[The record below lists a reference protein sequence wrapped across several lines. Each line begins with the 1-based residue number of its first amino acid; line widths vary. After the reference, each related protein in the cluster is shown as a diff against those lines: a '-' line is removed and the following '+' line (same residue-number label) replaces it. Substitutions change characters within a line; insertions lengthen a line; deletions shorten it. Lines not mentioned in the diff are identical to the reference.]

1 MSDTSVAN
9 ELRGLVDNATQQ
21 RRSYAGNTSEHTT
34 TTRETK
40 PLENNQTSSQN
51 QAPTVS
57 QQPEDVLVVN
67 RNNDERAVN
76 IEEMTEEQRRED
88 ELLHMQLPTENKP
101 QTPKK
106 HNTGNVKNNFN
117 DPDKGDPEKSKFD
130 IQQGD
135 IIEFMMKEIVL
146 ASAAWTGDKVC
157 GYTGLATYRVGSF
170 LWRKGPV
177 KGYNW
182 AAGKWKNWRKE
193 VEDARFKQMEQAA
206 QTQPQ
211 ANELEINDNDDK
223 TTAFMKETLQRHQD
237 YLADNKILNDKEK
250 VEKLVELAIEG
261 KLKGA
266 YIDDLSPEANKA
278 LQAIAK
284 NAEGLTSAENK
295 EMAKQQ
301 VTDLIMDFA
310 ANEAALSTFASNYA
324 SARMMTQMAQNPAA
338 FDNQDNNA
346 SYQALYNQG
355 RITMLMEM
363 KKINYG
369 KSSYKDINEL
379 ISDSAQAH
387 LHIKNQIQKGQ
398 YKEKNK
404 EPLANE
410 ALDKLQNLWNKS
422 KEQDRSKEE
431 HTLLHEARVAE
442 ARMNRLNEKLER
454 TGRTVEAYNADRE
467 KIREERRKIKL
478 RTKDENANNSQNQTH
493 TQTRGNDG
501 R

>member
-106 HNTGNVKNNFN
+106 HNTGNVKTGFD

-146 ASAAWTGDKVC
+146 ASAAWAGDKVC
-157 GYTGLATYRVGSF
+157 GYTGLAAYRTGSF

-223 TTAFMKETLQRHQD
+223 TTAFMKETLKRHQD

-250 VEKLVELAIEG
+250 VENLVELAIEG
-261 KLKGA
+261 KLKGT
-266 YIDDLSPEANKA
+266 YFDDLSPEANKA

-310 ANEAALSTFASNYA
+310 ANEASLSAFASNYA

-338 FDNQDNNA
+338 FDNQDSKA

-355 RITMLMEM
+355 RIIMLMEM

-379 ISDSAQAH
+379 VSDSDKAH
-387 LHIKNQIQKGQ
+387 LHIKNQIQRGQ

-404 EPLANE
+404 EPVANE

-422 KEQDRSKEE
+422 KDQDRSKEE
-431 HTLLHEARVAE
+431 HTLLQEAKE
-442 ARMNRLNEKLER
+442 AKKKQEELKKKKGNADLNEDIVNTQGEQQKQKINWFKNFI
-454 TGRTVEAYNADRE
+454 TGRRINE
-467 KIREERRKIKL
+467 KSPIPTQIGRNG
-478 RTKDENANNSQNQTH
+478 RT
-493 TQTRGNDG
+493 
-501 R
+501 

>member
-9 ELRGLVDNATQQ
+9 ELRDLIGDAVQQ
-21 RRSYAGNTSEHTT
+21 RRNYAGNTPVHTT
-34 TTRETK
+34 TIRETK

-76 IEEMTEEQRRED
+76 VDEMTEEERREH
-88 ELLHMQLPTENKP
+88 ELTHMVLPTEKKNE
-101 QTPKK
+101 TPKK
-106 HNTGNVKNNFN
+106 HNTGNVKTGFD

-146 ASAAWTGDKVC
+146 ASAAWAGDKVC
-157 GYTGLATYRVGSF
+157 GYTGLAAYRTGSF

-223 TTAFMKETLQRHQD
+223 TTAFMKETLKRHQD

-250 VEKLVELAIEG
+250 VENLVELAIEG
-261 KLKGA
+261 KLKRT
-266 YIDDLSPEANKA
+266 YFDDLSPEANKA

-310 ANEAALSTFASNYA
+310 ANEASLSAFASNYA

-338 FDNQDNNA
+338 FDNQDSKA

-355 RITMLMEM
+355 RIIMLMEM

-379 ISDSAQAH
+379 VSDSDKAH
-387 LHIKNQIQKGQ
+387 LHIKNQIQRGQ

-404 EPLANE
+404 EPVANE

-422 KEQDRSKEE
+422 KDQDRSKEE
-431 HTLLHEARVAE
+431 HTLLQEAKE
-442 ARMNRLNEKLER
+442 AKKKQEELKKKKGNADLNEDIVNTQGEQQKQKINWFKNFI
-454 TGRTVEAYNADRE
+454 TGRRINE
-467 KIREERRKIKL
+467 KSPIPTQIGRNG
-478 RTKDENANNSQNQTH
+478 RT
-493 TQTRGNDG
+493 
-501 R
+501 

>member
-9 ELRGLVDNATQQ
+9 ELRDLIGDAVQQ
-21 RRSYAGNTSEHTT
+21 RRNYAGNTPVHTT
-34 TTRETK
+34 TIRETK

-76 IEEMTEEQRRED
+76 VDEMTEEERREH
-88 ELLHMQLPTENKP
+88 ELTHMVLPTEKKNE
-101 QTPKK
+101 TPKK
-106 HNTGNVKNNFN
+106 HNTGNVKTGFD

-146 ASAAWTGDKVC
+146 ASAAWAGDKVC
-157 GYTGLATYRVGSF
+157 GYTGLAAYRTGSF

-223 TTAFMKETLQRHQD
+223 TTAFMKETLKRHQD

-250 VEKLVELAIEG
+250 VENLVELAIEG
-261 KLKGA
+261 KLKGT
-266 YIDDLSPEANKA
+266 YFDDLSPEANKA

-310 ANEAALSTFASNYA
+310 ANEASLSAFASNYA

-338 FDNQDNNA
+338 FDNQDSKA

-355 RITMLMEM
+355 RIIMLMEM

-379 ISDSAQAH
+379 VSDSDKAH
-387 LHIKNQIQKGQ
+387 LHIKNQIQRGQ

-404 EPLANE
+404 EPVANE

-422 KEQDRSKEE
+422 KDQDRSKEE
-431 HTLLHEARVAE
+431 HTLLQEAKE
-442 ARMNRLNEKLER
+442 AKKKQEELKKKKGNADLNEDIVNTQGEQQKQKINWFKNFI
-454 TGRTVEAYNADRE
+454 TGRRINE
-467 KIREERRKIKL
+467 KSPIPTQIGRNG
-478 RTKDENANNSQNQTH
+478 RT
-493 TQTRGNDG
+493 
-501 R
+501 

>member
-57 QQPEDVLVVN
+57 QQPENVLVVN

-76 IEEMTEEQRRED
+76 IEEMTEEEYKEH
-88 ELLHMQLPTENKP
+88 ELIHTVLPTEKKTEP
-101 QTPKK
+101 VKK

-157 GYTGLATYRVGSF
+157 GYTGLWAYRTGSF
-170 LWRKGPV
+170 LYRKGP
-177 KGYNW
+177 KKLYDWGNNKY
-182 AAGKWKNWRKE
+182 KNWRKE
-193 VEDARFKQMEQAA
+193 KEDARFKLMEQAA
-206 QTQPQ
+206 QTKPQ
-211 ANELEINDNDDK
+211 ANELEINDTDDK

-237 YLADNKILNDKEK
+237 YLADNKILEQREII
-250 VEKLVELAIEG
+250 EKLAGMAIDGQLENR
-261 KLKGA
+261 
-266 YIDDLSPEANKA
+266 YFDNLSPSVNKA
-278 LQAIAK
+278 LQQIAK
-284 NAEGLTSAENK
+284 NAQGLSSQENK
-295 EMAKQQ
+295 DAAKEQ

-338 FDNQDNNA
+338 FDNQDSNA

-355 RITMLMEM
+355 RIIMLMEM

-398 YKEKNK
+398 YKEKDK

-442 ARMNRLNEKLER
+442 ARMNRLNENLER

-467 KIREERRKIKL
+467 KIRERRRKIKL

>member
-76 IEEMTEEQRRED
+76 IEEMTEEEYKEH
-88 ELLHMQLPTENKP
+88 ELIHTVLPTEKKTEP
-101 QTPKK
+101 VKK

-157 GYTGLATYRVGSF
+157 GYTGLWAYRTGSF
-170 LWRKGPV
+170 LYRKSLK
-177 KGYNW
+177 KGYDW
-182 AAGKWKNWRKE
+182 GKNKYKNWRKE
-193 VEDARFKQMEQAA
+193 KEDARFKLMEQAA
-206 QTQPQ
+206 QTKPQ

-237 YLADNKILNDKEK
+237 YLADNKILEQREII
-250 VEKLVELAIEG
+250 EKLAGMAIDGQLENR
-261 KLKGA
+261 
-266 YIDDLSPEANKA
+266 YFDNLSPSVNKA
-278 LQAIAK
+278 LQQIAK
-284 NAEGLTSAENK
+284 NAQGLSSQENK
-295 EMAKQQ
+295 DAAKEQ

-338 FDNQDNNA
+338 FDNQDSNA

-355 RITMLMEM
+355 RIIMLMEM

-398 YKEKNK
+398 YKEKDK
-404 EPLANE
+404 EPLTNE

-442 ARMNRLNEKLER
+442 ARMNRLNENLER

-467 KIREERRKIKL
+467 KIRERRRKIKL

>member
-9 ELRGLVDNATQQ
+9 ELRDLIGDAVQQ
-21 RRSYAGNTSEHTT
+21 RRNYAGNTPVHTT
-34 TTRETK
+34 TIRETK

-76 IEEMTEEQRRED
+76 VDEMTEEERREH
-88 ELLHMQLPTENKP
+88 ELTHMVLPTEKKNE
-101 QTPKK
+101 TPKK
-106 HNTGNVKNNFN
+106 HNTGNVKTGFD

-146 ASAAWTGDKVC
+146 ASAAWAGDKVC
-157 GYTGLATYRVGSF
+157 GYTGLAAYRTGSF

-223 TTAFMKETLQRHQD
+223 TTAFMKETLKRHQD
-237 YLADNKILNDKEK
+237 YLADNKILKDKENVK
-250 VEKLVELAIEG
+250 YLVEQAIEG
-261 KLKGA
+261 KLKGTYFDA
-266 YIDDLSPEANKA
+266 LSPEANKA

-310 ANEAALSTFASNYA
+310 ANEASLSAFASNYA

-338 FDNQDNNA
+338 FDNQDSKA

-355 RITMLMEM
+355 RIIMLMEM

-379 ISDSAQAH
+379 VSDSDKAH
-387 LHIKNQIQKGQ
+387 LHIKNQIQRGQ

-404 EPLANE
+404 EPVANE

-422 KEQDRSKEE
+422 KDQDRSKEE
-431 HTLLHEARVAE
+431 HTLLQEAKE
-442 ARMNRLNEKLER
+442 AKKKQEELKKKKGNADLNEDIANTQGEQQKQKINWFKNFI
-454 TGRTVEAYNADRE
+454 TGRRINE
-467 KIREERRKIKL
+467 KSPIPTQIGRNG
-478 RTKDENANNSQNQTH
+478 RT
-493 TQTRGNDG
+493 
-501 R
+501 